1 MTASGRLTSTHT
13 TSTEPSS
20 KKIDPV
26 SRPATIR
33 AMADIMEFIHPD
45 VFRAAVEVVPARR
58 ATLNQRKQNAA
69 IHKLQ
74 KCSGLHWI
82 TPETF
87 SCLSGNTVSLS
98 GALLLIFF
106 CQCLLGRWRRIKGN
120 HPVACRH
127 ISRCMAPC
135 RRVAHRIDKVLKRQ
149 NRRMRRWLFR
159 LWLLY
164 VILRFLVR
172 RKVARVWRKCK
183 NRGAYYFER
192 MKNAYIKAALFIYR
206 YAPFMRVSAVVIFL
220 HLFMSGD
227 VELHPGPQGKLLYY
241 LC

>member
-1 MTASGRLTSTHT
+1 
-13 TSTEPSS
+13 
-20 KKIDPV
+20 
-26 SRPATIR
+26 
-33 AMADIMEFIHPD
+33 MEFIHPG

-87 SCLSGNTVSLS
+87 SCLSDNTVYLS

-106 CQCLLGRWRRIKGN
+106 CQFLFGRWIRIKGN
-120 HPVACRH
+120 NPVACHH

-135 RRVAHRIDKVLKRQ
+135 RRVAYRIDKVLKRQ

-164 VILRFLVR
+164 VILRFLVC
-172 RKVARVWRKCK
+172 RKVAKVWKKCK
-183 NRGAYYFER
+183 NRGAYYFEHIR
-192 MKNAYIKAALFIYR
+192 NAYIKVALFIYR
-206 YAPFMRVSAVVIFL
+206 YSPFMHVSAVVIFL

-227 VELHPGPQGKLLYY
+227 VELDPGPQGELLYY
-241 LC
+241 FCQPLQILLVNL